1 MQILDQTTT
10 VQHLPFGPLIDS
22 LEQMFIE
29 GCEVPLRHNHKIA
42 GSTPAED
49 GIVLLMPAWQSGKR
63 IGIKTVSIFPGNQ
76 AKGLPGLHSV
86 FILYDAST
94 GVPLAVLDGDT
105 ITSRRTV
112 AASALAARWLSRP
125 DARRLLVVGAGR
137 VASLLPDTYRCV
149 RNITHVQ
156 VWDIRPEAA
165 QAMVERL
172 QEQGVDA
179 SVATNLEQAARAADI
194 ISCATLSTAPLIRGE
209 WLQPGTHLDLI
220 GGFTPAMRESD
231 DACFARGTVF
241 VDTSE
246 ALMKSGDILEPIA
259 SGAWDQSRLAATLED
274 LCRGKHTGRSSAEEI
289 TVYKAVGTALEDV
302 AAASLAYDAFMA
314 AA

>member
-137 VASLLPDTYRCV
+137 VASLLPDAYRCV

>member
-86 FILYDAST
+86 FILYDATT